1 MKLSSANDGLLPP
14 MFAEIDDTGNPRKGA
29 LCAGVLMTI
38 FPTCVPFKYLD
49 DFVSAGIL
57 IAFTTTNCSL
67 ILMRRESPQT
77 NPYLLQKLLGLFNL
91 CSFLT
96 CMAVSHL
103 PSPLNLIIGAM
114 LGFISILVARKMSRQ
129 CPPMMSFGNSTG
141 KNNMY
146 GDKKYF
152 STPLVPY
159 IPCLACFANYLL
171 IAQLSFLGIV
181 ILFAYALLA
190 VLIYFLYGAHNS
202 VGREENW
209 EQEEYTSVEGHERND
224 DGVLT

>member
-1 MKLSSANDGLLPP
+1 MKFSSANDGLLPP
-14 MFAEIDDTGNPRKGA
+14 MFAEIDETGNPRKGA
-29 LCAGVLMTI
+29 LFAGVLMTI
-38 FPTCVPFKYLD
+38 FATFVPFSYLD

-67 ILMRRESPQT
+67 VLMRRESPQT

-96 CMAVSHL
+96 CLAASHL
-103 PSPLNLIIGAM
+103 PPPGNWIIATM

-129 CPPMMSFGNSTG
+129 CPPISFGNSTG
-141 KNNMY
+141 KSNNLY

-181 ILFAYALLA
+181 TLFAYALFA

-209 EQEEYTSVEGHERND
+209 EQEEYTSVGAHERND
-224 DGVLT
+224 DGVMT